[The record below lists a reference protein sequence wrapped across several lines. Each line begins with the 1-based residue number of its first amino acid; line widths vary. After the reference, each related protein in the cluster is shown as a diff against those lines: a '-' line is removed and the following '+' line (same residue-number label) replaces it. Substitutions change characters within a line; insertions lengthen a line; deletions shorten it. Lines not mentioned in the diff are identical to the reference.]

1 MRFNVLHALGAALL
15 VAMSVV
21 HAQQQFTLFA
31 SIVDR
36 SGVPVTSID
45 AADLRVKEHGSDAT
59 VLKVEPI
66 NWPTKLQVLID
77 NGVGIGSSNFVN
89 LRNGVNG
96 LIEALPPGIEVTV
109 VTTAPQPRFLVRGTT
124 DRAAITKGLGLLSYD
139 SGTGR
144 FVEALN
150 EATQRIEKDKSDF
163 FPAILSVGTTFGD
176 SVVLDR
182 DIKNMMQR
190 LQQRPTTVHVVLF
203 NGGQSGTAGA
213 NQTQVGLAV
222 TEFTKG
228 RFENIN
234 SATRFASLLPEIG
247 AAIAKSHEIQR
258 QQFRVTV
265 QRPEGATGP
274 VVQVSMGA
282 NGGDTVNNL
291 SFDGRI
297 P

>member
-36 SGVPVTSID
+36 SGVPGTSID

-163 FPAILSVGTTFGD
+163 FPAILAVGTTFGD

-282 NGGDTVNNL
+282 TGGDMVNNL

>member
-282 NGGDTVNNL
+282 TGGDMVNNL

>member
-1 MRFNVLHALGAALL
+1 MRFTLLGAVGAVLL
-15 VAMSVV
+15 VATSGVR
-21 HAQQQFTLFA
+21 AQQQFTIYA
-31 SIVDR
+31 SILDR
-36 SGVPVTSID
+36 TGAPVTSIEP
-45 AADLRVKEHGSDAT
+45 ADLRVKEHGSEAS

-66 NWPTKLQVLID
+66 NWPTKLQILID
-77 NGVGIGSSNFVN
+77 NGVGIGGANFIN
-89 LRNGVNG
+89 LRNGVSG
-96 LIEALPPGIEVTV
+96 LIDALPPGIEVTV

-139 SGTGR
+139 SGAGR
-144 FVEALN
+144 FVESLN

-163 FPAILSVGTTFGD
+163 FPAIISVGTNFGD

-182 DIKNMMQR
+182 DIKSLMQR
-190 LQQRPTTVHVVLF
+190 LQRRPTTVHVVLF
-203 NGGQSGTAGA
+203 NGGQSGTSGA
-213 NQTQVGLAV
+213 NQTQVGIAV

-234 SATRFASLLPEIG
+234 SATRITSLLPELG
-247 AAIAKSHEIQR
+247 AAIAKSHELQR
-258 QQFRVTV
+258 HQFRVTV

-282 NGGDTVNNL
+282 NGGDSVDNL

>member
-1 MRFNVLHALGAALL
+1 MRSKLLHGVGAALL
-15 VAMSVV
+15 VATSGV
-21 HAQQQFTLFA
+21 HAQEQFTLFA

-36 SGVPVTSID
+36 TGVPVTSID

-66 NWPTKLQVLID
+66 NWPTKLQILID
-77 NGVGIGSSNFVN
+77 NGVGIGGANFVN
-89 LRNGVNG
+89 LRSGVSG
-96 LIEALPPGIEVTV
+96 LIDALPPGIEVTV
-109 VTTAPQPRFLVRGTT
+109 VTTAPQPRFVVRATT

-139 SGTGR
+139 SGAGR
-144 FVEALN
+144 FVDSLN

-163 FPAILSVGTTFGD
+163 FPAILAVGTNFGD

-182 DIKNMMQR
+182 DIKNIMQR
-190 LQQRPTTVHVVLF
+190 LQKRPTTVHVVMF
-203 NGGQSGTAGA
+203 NGGQSATAGA

-228 RFENIN
+228 RFDNIN
-234 SATRFASLLPEIG
+234 SATRFATLLPEIG

-265 QRPEGATGP
+265 KRPEGATGP

-282 NGGDTVNNL
+282 NGGDTVDNL